1 MDNKLCSICTME
13 YNNKIECIA
22 EKKKNLGECHK
33 HVEEKK
39 AETKGILYCSI
50 YVKFQSW
57 HKQIYVDKKQ
67 ITVFLR

>member
-50 YVKFQSW
+50 YVKF
-57 HKQIYVDKKQ
+57 
-67 ITVFLR
+67 